1 MLLSVTHSTEYC
13 YDEPISYGLQR
24 LRQTAKAR
32 PGQIVRNWT
41 TELEGATSQVSYTDH
56 FGNFTELVSV
66 ISGADKIVVRAKG
79 EVETEDISGVIGKH
93 RGYTPL
99 WLFQRHTDL
108 TRPSDA
114 IKTLAHEASGDDD
127 IARLHDLMGRLADAI
142 KYESG
147 TTHALTTAAEAL
159 EHGVGVCQ
167 DHAHVF
173 CSAARELGYPARY
186 ISGLLRMDDTDLQ
199 AASHAWAE
207 VHVDALGW
215 VGFDVSNKVSPD
227 ERYVCV
233 ATGLDYS
240 DAAPILG
247 IRHGTANESLSV
259 AVVVEQ

>member
-1 MLLSVTHSTEYC
+1 MLLSVTHTTEYC
-13 YDEPISYGLQR
+13 YDEPIVYGLQR
-24 LRQTAKAR
+24 SRQTARAR
-32 PGQIVRNWT
+32 PGQSVGNWS
-41 TELEGATSQVSYTDH
+41 TEYEGAKLQVSYTDH

-66 ISGADKIVVRAKG
+66 IPGADRILVTAKG
-79 EVETEDISGVIGKH
+79 EVETEDLSGIIGKH

-99 WLFQRHTDL
+99 WLFLRETDL

-114 IKTLAHEASGDDD
+114 VRDLAAGASGDDD
-127 IARLHDLMGRLADAI
+127 ISRLHDLMGRLAAAVS
-142 KYESG
+142 YEVG

-173 CSAARELGYPARY
+173 CSAARVLGYPARY
-186 ISGLLRMDDTDLQ
+186 ISGLLKMDDTDHQ

-207 VHVDALGW
+207 VFVDALGW
-215 VGFDVSNKVSPD
+215 VGFDVSNQVSPD